1 MLDLYIE
8 IYKLCFVFYICFG
21 EGWVICDI
29 EN

>member
-8 IYKLCFVFYICFG
+8 IYKLCFVFYIWFG
-21 EGWVICDI
+21 EGWVICDR